1 MASQSWR
8 TPVLL
13 SLEIENFRCFRHHT
27 IPFRDNTVI
36 VGQNNAGK
44 STLIEALRIIGLA
57 QGRYRKLPYVGPPAW
72 IDRESGVTAGFRP
85 SIERFDLSPEGLF
98 HQYSSPPARVSARF
112 RNGCRLDVFVGP
124 DLELFAV
131 PYRPRGR
138 GVHSRAEAAST
149 HLPELA
155 IMPPL
160 SLPLDREKVLTEE
173 TVRKTLGSY
182 LASSHFRN
190 EILRLKDEH
199 FTEFKELAE
208 RTWPGLRIMEFR
220 EGRPSD
226 GAVLSLIVRDGP
238 FVAEVAWMGS
248 GLKMWLQIM
257 WFLAGARS
265 KKVVVLD
272 EPDIHMHPDL
282 QRKLVH
288 ITAGLPGQ
296 TILTTHS
303 VELLS
308 EVDPEDVLV
317 IDKHR
322 ASSAFANS
330 DLAVQRALDKM
341 GSGQSV
347 QLMRLWMAKRFLL
360 VEGKDVSLLSK
371 FQTVLFPNSA
381 VPFGAIPSQ
390 SVGGWGGWQQ
400 AIGAAATL
408 KNSAGERIK
417 VYCLLDRD
425 YQADT
430 KIEERKAEAERMGIE
445 LHVWSRKELENYF
458 LAPEPIT
465 RLINEGIEDG
475 KPVVSIDSVRSALD
489 GIAERLKQPTADA
502 IAEYYYLEDRG
513 AGVAAANR
521 KARARIALSWGD
533 LPSKLGVVSGKEALA
548 RLSEWSTQEH
558 GVSLSLG
565 AIARKFQPG
574 ELDPELIRIVTAIE
588 RLQPVV

>member
-1 MASQSWR
+1 MLQSI
-8 TPVLL
+8 
-13 SLEIENFRCFRHHT
+13 EIENFRCFKHHT
-27 IPFRDNTVI
+27 VPFRDNTVI

-44 STLIEALRIIGLA
+44 STLIEALRLIALA
-57 QGRYRKLPYVGPPAW
+57 QSRYRKLNYVGPPDWLDTAT
-72 IDRESGVTAGFRP
+72 GVTAGFKP

-98 HQYSSPPARVSARF
+98 NQYADPPAKLSARF
-112 RNGCRLDVFVGP
+112 RNGCRLDVYIGP

-131 PYRPRGR
+131 PYRARGR
-138 GVHSRAEAAST
+138 GVYSRAEAAGVYF
-149 HLPELA
+149 PDIA

-173 TVRKTLGSY
+173 TIRKTLGSY

-190 EILRLKDEH
+190 EILQLGEEH
-199 FTEFKELAE
+199 YAEFKELSE
-208 RTWPGLRIMEFR
+208 RTWPGLQIKEFKVGKPPD
-220 EGRPSD
+220 EPS
-226 GAVLSLIVRDGP
+226 LSLIVRDGP

-322 ASSAFANS
+322 TTSTFASSV
-330 DLAVQRALDKM
+330 LAVQNALDKM

-347 QLMRLWMAKRFLL
+347 QLMRLWTAKRFLL
-360 VEGKDVSLLSK
+360 VEGKDVPLLSK

-381 VPFGAIPSQ
+381 LPFGAIPNQ
-390 SVGGWGGWQQ
+390 SIGGWGGWQQ

-408 KNSAGERIK
+408 KNSAGDRIT
-417 VYCLLDRD
+417 VYCILDRD
-425 YQADT
+425 YQADA
-430 KIEERKAEAERMGIE
+430 KIAGRKSEAAKKGIE

-458 LAPEPIT
+458 LEPEPIT
-465 RLINEGIEDG
+465 RVINEGLEEG
-475 KPVVSIDSVRSALD
+475 KPAVSVDTVRTVLD
-489 GIAERLKQPTADA
+489 GISEQLKQPTTDA
-502 IAEYYYLEDRG
+502 IAEYFHVENKA
-513 AGVAAANR
+513 AGIAAANQ
-521 KARARIALSWGD
+521 KARDRVSETWVD
-533 LPSKLGVVSGKEALA
+533 LRGKLGAVSGKEVLA
-548 RLSEWSTQEH
+548 RLSEWSKREH

-574 ELDPELIRIVTAIE
+574 EIDPELIKVVTAIE
-588 RLQPVV
+588 RSQPFE